1 MSHDSECGF
10 TLNHLFIS
18 VTHITWYIIHFQR
31 VNTKVGAIEIN
42 SDSLTGFHGEIGII
56 KVGNSHIVN
65 GYAGH
70 HGLDIISR
78 ILEFHLVVNIFKFG
92 YNFERISVGHISIIV
107 GTAGNEFFT
116 IKEHFI
122 EYIGIVGRTNLKR
135 SFLSRHERNFHPFA
149 IGKAHCR
156 ISSRAEHIYLGGII
170 NLHVALGCAH
180 TFNARRSHS
189 PLVGSAYINVALIH
203 IANIHR
209 LTVAFTHHAIEDI
222 TIATFNIHRGIGRH
236 FNSVVAGHQVGHFRV
251 VNLHIRALRRIE
263 IYHDCGLSQGCNTA
277 QHHAQQKQVNLFHNT
292 INKL

>member
-1 MSHDSECGF
+1 MLIGFGHGDGVGAIFQIGDIVGAVGVATSHGHSVGVVNVQSSREFCIAMSHDSECGF

-31 VNTKVGAIEIN
+31 VDTKVGVIEIN

-65 GYAGH
+65 GYTGH

-156 ISSRAEHIYLGGII
+156 ISSRAKHIYLGGII
-170 NLHVALGCAH
+170 NLHEALGCAR
-180 TFNARRSHS
+180 TFNA
-189 PLVGSAYINVALIH
+189 
-203 IANIHR
+203 
-209 LTVAFTHHAIEDI
+209 
-222 TIATFNIHRGIGRH
+222 
-236 FNSVVAGHQVGHFRV
+236 
-251 VNLHIRALRRIE
+251 
-263 IYHDCGLSQGCNTA
+263 
-277 QHHAQQKQVNLFHNT
+277 
-292 INKL
+292 